1 MRLSVNDRHNI
12 ISNSQLYI
20 EDKLVDMIM
29 EFISVYGYERYVLDY
44 DWICKTIINH
54 LQNEIDRYNYPIS
67 DVVNVNN
74 PITGYRLN

>member
-44 DWICKTIINH
+44 GFVK
-54 LQNEIDRYNYPIS
+54 P
-67 DVVNVNN
+67 
-74 PITGYRLN
+74 

>member
-29 EFISVYGYERYVLDY
+29 EFISVYGYDRYVLDY
-44 DWICKTIINH
+44 DWICNTIINH

-67 DVVNVNN
+67 DVVNINN